1 MYSVRGMVEYGF
13 FKTRLNTRVSTGT
26 VARSVNYCYVPV
38 RFGFNRGCLCL
49 EPGLMLRLPFRSRTM
64 RITGTSKTKTGTR
77 RHHSPP
83 VPLCLAGMG
92 GRVLVLPPKLEC
104 TFFFTPN
111 KNESTPNKGHHVCF
125 EMTRFV
131 VEANPRRK
139 GRRRHP
145 HLRNGHAQR
154 KITQS
159 RKRLEF

>member
-1 MYSVRGMVEYGF
+1 MPRPREPEGAWPKDWHAGPARVVSSYGNDVQGRTVQNLTTRDECTVYVAWLNTGF

-111 KNESTPNKGHHVCF
+111 KN
-125 EMTRFV
+125 
-131 VEANPRRK
+131 
-139 GRRRHP
+139 
-145 HLRNGHAQR
+145 
-154 KITQS
+154 
-159 RKRLEF
+159 